1 MIDRSKVISAEEN
14 LLEIHNWLL
23 RDQVEKQKQIEKA
36 KTLKEVRDL
45 CSQMIELID
54 LIEES
59 DSVFEM
65 IDMVKEEINNDG
77 KYHG

>member
-1 MIDRSKVISAEEN
+1 MIDRNKVINAEES

-23 RDQVEKQKQIEKA
+23 REQVAKQKQIEKA
-36 KTLKEVRDL
+36 KTLQEVKDL
-45 CSQMIELID
+45 CSQMIELIG

-59 DSVFEM
+59 DSVFKM
-65 IDMVKEEINNDG
+65 IDMVKEEIDNDG